1 MASAS
6 LIDEEVERDFND
18 QRLFVLSFEVEQSRR
33 QALGE
38 LLGLTQQS
46 AHERR
51 ATVALVTGLGD
62 GNTVEHDGGGEA
74 QRFFAGEIRHLEVL
88 QRDAVLLGDGFQK
101 TF

>member
-38 LLGLTQQS
+38 LLGL
-46 AHERR
+46 
-51 ATVALVTGLGD
+51 
-62 GNTVEHDGGGEA
+62 
-74 QRFFAGEIRHLEVL
+74 
-88 QRDAVLLGDGFQK
+88 
-101 TF
+101 